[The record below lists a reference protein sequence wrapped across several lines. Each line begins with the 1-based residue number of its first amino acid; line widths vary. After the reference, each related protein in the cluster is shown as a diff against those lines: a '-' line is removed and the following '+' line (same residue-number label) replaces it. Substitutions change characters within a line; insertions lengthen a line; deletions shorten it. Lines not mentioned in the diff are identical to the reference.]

1 MPALFKNNAT
11 ATLAASITSGDTTVV
26 LAAGLGTLFPAPSGS
41 SFFYV
46 TLFDSI
52 GNYEIVKC
60 TARVT
65 DTLTVV
71 RAQDGTT
78 AQAFVSG
85 SGCAMR
91 PVSAIFNNL
100 VQLDGSST
108 LSGVNTFSG
117 NNTHSGNNTLSGN
130 NTHSGNN
137 TFSGT
142 NNFSGV
148 ATLASPVITGTPTA
162 PTASV
167 GTNTTQ
173 LATTAFVLA
182 NNGAPAGGAGGF
194 MSVQY
199 FTTPGAFTWTRPAG
213 IKKIYVYCIGGGGG
227 AQNGGQSLA
236 GGGGASCAIK
246 MIDVTSISSIAGVV
260 AATAGPSVS
269 GAQSTFSSMIAGG
282 GGVGQNGGGYPTGG
296 AGGTASGGDLNIPGA
311 QASASAGSTIGS
323 AGGDPPFFGRGGYA
337 GGYASSAGNG
347 IFGGGG
353 GGSGYSGGPGS
364 GGSGII
370 VVYEYN

>member
-11 ATLAASITSGDTTVV
+11 ATLAASITTSDTTIV
-26 LAAGLGTLFPAPSGS
+26 LAAGLGTLFPSPSGS
-41 SFFYV
+41 SFFYA
-46 TLFDSI
+46 TLFDSV

-60 TARVT
+60 TAKVT

-78 AQAFVSG
+78 AQAFLSG

-91 PVSAIFNNL
+91 PVSAIFDNL
-100 VQLDGSST
+100 VQFDSSGT
-108 LSGVNTFSG
+108 LSGTNTFSG
-117 NNTHSGNNTLSGN
+117 NNTHSGTNTFSGN

-162 PTASV
+162 PTAAV

-173 LATTAFVLA
+173 IATTAFVLA
-182 NNGAPAGGAGGF
+182 NLTPAGGAGGF
-194 MSVQY
+194 VSVQY

-227 AQNGGQSLA
+227 AQSGTGLA
-236 GGGGASCAIK
+236 GGGGGSCAIK
-246 MIDVTSISSIAGVV
+246 MIDVTSTASIAGVV
-260 AATAGPSVS
+260 AATAGPDTS
-269 GAQSTFSSMIAGG
+269 GAQSTFGSMIAGG
-282 GGVGQNGGGYPTGG
+282 GGVSSNPGGYPQGG
-296 AGGTASGGDLNIPGA
+296 PGGTATGGDLNIPGA
-311 QASASAGSTIGS
+311 RANATQGSLVGS
-323 AGGDPPFFGRGGYA
+323 QGGDPPFFGRGGYA
-337 GGYASSAGNG
+337 GGYATVGGNG
-347 IFGGGG
+347 IYGGGG
-353 GGSGYSGGPGS
+353 GGPGYSGGPGT